1 MPVSREDVLC
11 TLHLWCYLILIFLI
25 WFMLK
30 YKHFITWVE
39 APLFIIQYAFVEC
52 LLEKKFVN
60 VPSFYPKF
68 QAQGQS
74 NNQIKLK
81 VVRNFVSF
89 V

>member
-1 MPVSREDVLC
+1 
-11 TLHLWCYLILIFLI
+11 
-25 WFMLK
+25 MLK

-74 NNQIKLK
+74 NKSNKIKSCKKFCIFRLI
-81 VVRNFVSF
+81 V
-89 V
+89 